1 MPVAEE
7 GEKSSGNHNSGFDQG
22 QYALCPPQMHFHL
35 KAEDNEPVEKIKL
48 SGAS

>member
-35 KAEDNEPVEKIKL
+35 KAEDIM
-48 SGAS
+48 SQ